1 MQPSVG
7 VMNGRQ
13 RVLAALG
20 RQAVDRAPVC
30 NPTSVATVEL
40 MDLVDAPFP
49 ESCRNPDLIA
59 RLAAT
64 GYTELG
70 FDSVMPVF
78 SVAQE
83 SSALGCNIRWEEKD
97 WPTVVMS
104 EPIWRG
110 PEDIRIP
117 SGLLCHPDMQCILD
131 AIRILRRQLGDEVAI
146 IGKVMGPWTLSYH
159 CFGLENFLLMAAED
173 PDRTR
178 LCLERLKEVTIQFGI
193 AQVEA
198 GADALTLPDHASGD
212 LVAPGYYLRYLR
224 ELHREFAARIPAPLI
239 LHICGRTLD
248 RMDYIAQTGLAAFHF
263 DSKNDPAKSMAVVGG
278 RLALVGSVNNPQTL
292 LRGQPADIW
301 QEVYKD
307 LEAGIP
313 LIAPECA
320 VPLQTPVENLKQIPK
335 AVAQW
340 YVEQDVQR
348 SSP

>member
-1 MQPSVG
+1 MQKSVG
-7 VMNGRQ
+7 AMNGRE
-13 RVLAALG
+13 RVVAALR
-20 RQAVDRAPVC
+20 RQAVDRTPVC

-40 MDLVDAPFP
+40 MDLAGAPFP
-49 ESCRNPDLIA
+49 EACRDPDLMA

-78 SVAQE
+78 SVVQE

-104 EPIWRG
+104 APIWRG
-110 PEDIRIP
+110 PDDIRIP
-117 SGLLCHPDMQCILD
+117 SGLLSHPDMKCVLD
-131 AIRILRRQLGDEVAI
+131 SIRMLRNQFGNEVAI
-146 IGKVMGPWTLSYH
+146 IGKVMGPWTLCYH
-159 CFGLENFLLMAAED
+159 CFGLENFLMMAAED
-173 PDRTR
+173 PGETR

-193 AQVEA
+193 AQAEA

-212 LVAPGYYLRYLR
+212 LVGPNYYLRYLR
-224 ELHREFAARIPAPLI
+224 DLHHEFAERIPAPLI

-248 RMDYIAQTGLAAFHF
+248 RMEYIAQTGMAAFHF
-263 DSKNDPAKSMAVVGG
+263 DSKNDPAKSMAVVRG
-278 RLALVGSVNNPQTL
+278 RLALVGSINNPETL
-292 LRGQPADIW
+292 LRSGPAEVS
-301 QEVYKD
+301 QEVCRN

-320 VPLQTPVENLKQIPK
+320 VPLQTPIENLKQIPK

-340 YVEQDVQR
+340 HRQQAA
-348 SSP
+348 SS